1 MNKRI
6 YSILK
11 YILQEKGRATIKDIS
26 NFTGV
31 NDRTVRYDIE
41 KINELLLENGIAPIE
56 KLSKGELYHKE
67 YKDLNSFIQEN
78 FKTVFINEY
87 RQTIILIKVLF
98 SNEICISDL
107 CKEFDVT
114 RTTVKN
120 ELSEIRTVIRE
131 NGLELET
138 TGSGLKLVGSEESVR
153 NSQLKLLNKYR
164 NLGYTNSSEKMFL
177 FTLISEYLNNLSV
190 EEIEKFIN
198 YIAKQLNIIIT
209 DETYFILSNYILIM
223 ISRIKEKKNIESIS
237 NKNFYSETNEF
248 KILKKGISFLE
259 ANFMIEISD
268 FELVKLTDY
277 FLGCSNLSL
286 NNSAYKEWLE
296 IEIIVKKIIL
306 HFKKIYGVDLSGD
319 TSLVNGL
326 VNHIKPT
333 IHRIKNGIKLENSVY
348 DEVLENYP
356 ELLEDVREA
365 LKILEEFIGIGITDD
380 EIAFIALHF
389 KGAIDRNK
397 VIKKESKNVILICG
411 YGYGTSKLLEQ
422 QLKERYNIN
431 ILEVIP
437 LNQLSNIILSD
448 NIDLIITTLIKLE
461 LNTEIPIVSVHPIL
475 KKEDIEILDGYN
487 LPKHSNRILLSTLIK
502 SVSSNCEIRDRT
514 KLIEEFKTI
523 LEGKVIDDLSVEG
536 KKLSDFLNVDNIKL
550 KLSATTWEEAI
561 RKSGKIL
568 LECGNIEEEYIETMV
583 DKIKQYGSYIVITD
597 LLAIPHGDI
606 SVGVKNSGMAL
617 VTLDRAVLFPE
628 NRKVKYLLAFCTTES
643 KDYLDALNSF
653 LELVDNHKFLDTLN
667 STNSV
672 KKVIDT
678 IKKYEF
684 LSKMLSR

>member
-223 ISRIKEKKNIESIS
+223 LSRIKEKKNIESIS

-356 ELLEDVREA
+356 ELLGDVREA
-365 LKILEEFIGIGITDD
+365 LKILEEFIGIEITDD

-448 NIDLIITTLIKLE
+448 NVDLIITTLIKLE

-653 LELVDNHKFLDTLN
+653 LELVDNYKFLDTLN

>member
-41 KINELLLENGIAPIE
+41 KINELLLENNIVPIE

-365 LKILEEFIGIGITDD
+365 LKILEEFIGIEITDD

-448 NIDLIITTLIKLE
+448 SIDLIITTLIKLE

-502 SVSSNCEIRDRT
+502 SVSSNCEIKDRT

>member
-41 KINELLLENGIAPIE
+41 KINELLLENNIAPIE

-98 SNEICISDL
+98 ANEICISDL

-114 RTTVKN
+114 RTTIKN
-120 ELSEIRTVIRE
+120 ELSEIRAVIRE

-138 TGSGLKLVGSEESVR
+138 TGSGLKLIGSEESVR

-223 ISRIKEKKNIESIS
+223 LSRIKEKKNIESIS

-356 ELLEDVREA
+356 ELLGDVREA

-380 EIAFIALHF
+380 EIAFIVLHF

>member
-114 RTTVKN
+114 RTTIKN
-120 ELSEIRTVIRE
+120 ELSEIRAVIRE

-356 ELLEDVREA
+356 ELLGDVREA
-365 LKILEEFIGIGITDD
+365 LKILEEFIGIEITDD

-568 LECGNIEEEYIETMV
+568 LECGNIEDEYIETMV

-628 NRKVKYLLAFCTTES
+628 NRKVRYLLAFCTTES

>member
-41 KINELLLENGIAPIE
+41 KINELLLENGIALIE

-78 FKTVFINEY
+78 FKTVFISEY

-114 RTTVKN
+114 RTTIKN

-431 ILEVIP
+431 ILEVVP

-502 SVSSNCEIRDRT
+502 SVSSNCEIRDRA

-561 RKSGKIL
+561 KKSGKIL

-653 LELVDNHKFLDTLN
+653 LELVDNHKFLDILN

-684 LSKMLSR
+684 LSKMLSH

>member
-356 ELLEDVREA
+356 ELLGDVREA

-448 NIDLIITTLIKLE
+448 NVDLIITTLIKLE

>member
-365 LKILEEFIGIGITDD
+365 LKILEEFIGIEITDD

-448 NIDLIITTLIKLE
+448 SIDLIITTLIKLE

-502 SVSSNCEIRDRT
+502 SVSSNCEIKDRT

>member
-1 MNKRI
+1 M
-6 YSILK
+6 L
-11 YILQEKGRATIKDIS
+11 
-26 NFTGV
+26 
-31 NDRTVRYDIE
+31 
-41 KINELLLENGIAPIE
+41 
-56 KLSKGELYHKE
+56 
-67 YKDLNSFIQEN
+67 
-78 FKTVFINEY
+78 
-87 RQTIILIKVLF
+87 
-98 SNEICISDL
+98 
-107 CKEFDVT
+107 
-114 RTTVKN
+114 
-120 ELSEIRTVIRE
+120 
-131 NGLELET
+131 
-138 TGSGLKLVGSEESVR
+138 
-153 NSQLKLLNKYR
+153 
-164 NLGYTNSSEKMFL
+164 
-177 FTLISEYLNNLSV
+177 
-190 EEIEKFIN
+190 
-198 YIAKQLNIIIT
+198 
-209 DETYFILSNYILIM
+209 
-223 ISRIKEKKNIESIS
+223 SRIKEKKNIESIS

-356 ELLEDVREA
+356 ELLGDVREA

-380 EIAFIALHF
+380 QIAFIALHF

-437 LNQLSNIILSD
+437 LNQLSNITLSD

-475 KKEDIEILDGYN
+475 KNEDIEILDGYN
-487 LPKHSNRILLSTLIK
+487 LPKHSNRILLSTLVK
-502 SVSSNCEIRDRT
+502 SVSSNCEIRDRA

>member
-11 YILQEKGRATIKDIS
+11 YILQEKGRVTIKDIS

-41 KINELLLENGIAPIE
+41 KINELLLENNIAPIE

-114 RTTVKN
+114 RTTIKN

-356 ELLEDVREA
+356 ELLGDVREA
-365 LKILEEFIGIGITDD
+365 LKILEEFIGIEITDD

-437 LNQLSNIILSD
+437 LNQLSNITLSD

-475 KKEDIEILDGYN
+475 KNEDIEILDGYN
-487 LPKHSNRILLSTLIK
+487 LPKHSNRILLSTLFK
-502 SVSSNCEIRDRT
+502 SVSSNCEIRDRA

>member
-114 RTTVKN
+114 RTTIKN
-120 ELSEIRTVIRE
+120 ELSEIRAVIRE

-356 ELLEDVREA
+356 ELLGDVREA